1 MGVGFAFQSVP
12 TRLALVSCAIYLT
25 VTVLLPRALIFA
37 SRTSGGSIM
46 LVMSRW
52 GWTILNA
59 LIFLGAFSLAWQLL
73 MPRSR

>member
-1 MGVGFAFQSVP
+1 MGVGFAFRSVP

-25 VTVLLPRALIFA
+25 VTALLPRALIFV
-37 SRTSGGSIM
+37 SGKSDGSVM

-59 LIFLGAFSLAWQLL
+59 AIFFGAFSLAWQLVL
-73 MPRSR
+73 PRLR